1 MYVCVYVCTYLCVC
15 VYVCTYLCV
24 CVCLCLYVCVY
35 VLFLLLLDSGEM
47 GHKVQKHVDLRWIE
61 FHNSSDLSLVC
72 DT

>member
-15 VYVCTYLCV
+15 VYVCV
-24 CVCLCLYVCVY
+24 RVY

>member
-1 MYVCVYVCTYLCVC
+1 MCVYVCTYLCVC
-15 VYVCTYLCV
+15 VYVCV
-24 CVCLCLYVCVY
+24 RVY